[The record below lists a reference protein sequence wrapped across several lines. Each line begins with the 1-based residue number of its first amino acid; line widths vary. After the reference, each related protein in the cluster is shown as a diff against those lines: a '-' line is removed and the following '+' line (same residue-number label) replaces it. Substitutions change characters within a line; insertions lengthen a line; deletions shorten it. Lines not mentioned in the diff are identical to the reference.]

1 MKRLK
6 SYLSS
11 IIIIHCFIAATLIR
25 TISSTNTWPG
35 DSSVTTVDKADEFG
49 SKLSGLHYY
58 VSESNNKISSE
69 FLYGILN
76 DPSTIY
82 KLYWDGLYWKK
93 YDRTLQIDFWQPA
106 PRMCR
111 HRHAR
116 RGRGRSAKARAK
128 RD

>member
-25 TISSTNTWPG
+25 TISSSNTWPG

-49 SKLSGLHYY
+49 SNLSGLHYY
-58 VSESNNKISSE
+58 VSESNDKISSD

-93 YDRTLQIDFWQPA
+93 YEGSD
-106 PRMCR
+106 
-111 HRHAR
+111 
-116 RGRGRSAKARAK
+116 SANLLHLSL
-128 RD
+128 DGSLSHYSSITPLSEDC